1 MKTIKSLV
9 KSKLLSTASKFKQD
23 EKGNFAIIGAVTM
36 AMLIGALAVA
46 VDLSNGFSA
55 KQRLQD
61 TTDAIALLAAR
72 GEIEGQENLT
82 AAAQEYFDLTYP
94 GQRGTRIVLDSI
106 TRNGDAVTV
115 VASNTQDAY
124 FARIFGQD
132 ELDVKVASTAE
143 FASRDLNLAL
153 VLDTT
158 GSMKGSKLATLKV
171 AGNELVNQL
180 GAIPSDKLNVS
191 VVPFAQYVNV
201 GTSQA
206 NQNWLNFPQ
215 TGGAVPNNWTGC
227 VGSRLAPLNVR
238 IGSVGD
244 VPGLVGVNCP
254 SELQPLTQNMNNVRR
269 AINNLNAEGW
279 TYMPAGIGW
288 GWRTLT
294 PQAPFVEASRQ
305 DQSKTDKIMVVM
317 TDGTNTRSQSGIGHG
332 GQSQRDADKTTEQM
346 CDNAKRDNI
355 TIYTIAYEIT
365 DTKTQN
371 LLKECS
377 SGPENFF
384 NASNATQLRD
394 AFKQIG
400 VSLSNLRI
408 SS

>member
-279 TYMPAGIGW
+279 TICRLELGGAG
-288 GWRTLT
+288 
-294 PQAPFVEASRQ
+294 E
-305 DQSKTDKIMVVM
+305 
-317 TDGTNTRSQSGIGHG
+317 H
-332 GQSQRDADKTTEQM
+332 
-346 CDNAKRDNI
+346 
-355 TIYTIAYEIT
+355 
-365 DTKTQN
+365 
-371 LLKECS
+371 
-377 SGPENFF
+377 
-384 NASNATQLRD
+384 
-394 AFKQIG
+394 
-400 VSLSNLRI
+400 
-408 SS
+408 